1 MLCVHLS
8 PREPKQKYGL
18 RRAKSPEIGIEIEI
32 EIRYLGP
39 EENKK
44 KTDANPKQNN
54 NRTKSAHKINVCKFY
69 TAQRPKMGQAQGSI
83 VFTFL

>member
-44 KTDANPKQNN
+44 KQMQTQN
-54 NRTKSAHKINVCKFY
+54 RIITEQKAPTK
-69 TAQRPKMGQAQGSI
+69 
-83 VFTFL
+83 

>member
-32 EIRYLGP
+32 E
-39 EENKK
+39 KKTK

>member
-32 EIRYLGP
+32 RYLGP

-44 KTDANPKQNN
+44 KQMQTQN
-54 NRTKSAHKINVCKFY
+54 RIITEQKAPTK
-69 TAQRPKMGQAQGSI
+69 
-83 VFTFL
+83 